1 MPKPKKYWGVE
12 SNVNRHGRRRWYFR
26 RPDAKTAP
34 RIRLP
39 DTYGSAEFEACW
51 RAALARQPLPL
62 PGGERRAPTRR
73 ASRGSLAWLI
83 KLYLQ
88 SAEFQ
93 ALRPATRRPRVSM
106 LEALAAE
113 KGTVDI
119 EDIDKAAIQASMNAR
134 RSKPHMANVWLT
146 TVSNVFAWATRESL
160 ADPLS
165 GEAKPILEENPA
177 EVVKRL
183 PIPKSPDPDEETGHP
198 TFSDDDLARF
208 ETAYAEGTLERR
220 AYAVF
225 LYTGF
230 RVGDAARVGR
240 QHVQRD
246 GTIKIRTEKT
256 GTDVEIGIVPPLKR
270 ALAAGPHGCPEVLN
284 FLTTARGKAWDKNY
298 LGWWFG
304 DRCRAIG
311 LDRSAH
317 GLRKASARRF
327 AERGATV
334 PQLMAI
340 FGWKTASIAMH
351 YVAMA
356 NRKTMALDAQG
367 RMDWDEIENRS
378 SPTLDLGGGRR
389 G

>member
-1 MPKPKKYWGVE
+1 
-12 SNVNRHGRRRWYFR
+12 
-26 RPDAKTAP
+26 
-34 RIRLP
+34 
-39 DTYGSAEFEACW
+39 
-51 RAALARQPLPL
+51 
-62 PGGERRAPTRR
+62 
-73 ASRGSLAWLI
+73 LI

-246 GTIKIRTEKT
+246 GTIKIRTE
-256 GTDVEIGIVPPLKR
+256 R
-270 ALAAGPHGCPEVLN
+270 PEP
-284 FLTTARGKAWDKNY
+284 TS
-298 LGWWFG
+298 
-304 DRCRAIG
+304 
-311 LDRSAH
+311 RSASSRRSS
-317 GLRKASARRF
+317 GRWQPARTGARRCS
-327 AERGATV
+327 T
-334 PQLMAI
+334 
-340 FGWKTASIAMH
+340 
-351 YVAMA
+351 
-356 NRKTMALDAQG
+356 
-367 RMDWDEIENRS
+367 S
-378 SPTLDLGGGRR
+378 SPPHAGRR
-389 G
+389 GTRITSAGGSATGAARSGSTVRPTA